1 MDKLTVGELKKI
13 LQGALDD
20 LEYEEDGA
28 VVETECN
35 TYGMRGWILEVPR
48 IGFVDIRNLT
58 VIESED

>member
-20 LEYEEDGA
+20 LEYEEDGS